1 MSGMGGNPWVKAI
14 GTVLKRGSMA
24 MQGAAGAGQS
34 QPLGSMNTGGEE
46 EQPKDPQAAPPSA
59 MPLAQEKSRLSQ
71 IQGPE
76 LGGNQQTE
84 LPAYDAEII
93 NRKKAALGNL
103 SEGGY

>member
-1 MSGMGGNPWVKAI
+1 
-14 GTVLKRGSMA
+14 
-24 MQGAAGAGQS
+24 
-34 QPLGSMNTGGEE
+34 
-46 EQPKDPQAAPPSA
+46 